1 MSKMRDLVTDITA
14 DIDEGLLSFEQIAV
28 KHEVSLREVDML
40 AMEIA
45 EQDTFYHDELQRDWD
60 EAYEPEYPDPDAE
73 YESRYELEDF

>member
-40 AMEIA
+40 ALEIA